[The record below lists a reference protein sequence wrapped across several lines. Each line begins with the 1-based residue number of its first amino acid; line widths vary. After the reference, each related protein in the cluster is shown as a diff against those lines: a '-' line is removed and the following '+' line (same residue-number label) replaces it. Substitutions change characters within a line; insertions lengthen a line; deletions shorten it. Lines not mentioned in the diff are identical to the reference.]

1 MALGTL
7 MFAIPQTSH
16 AHDGEYDS
24 NQHYYVD
31 KTGYWDEHDQHQK
44 FITRH
49 HHHGYWDSKG
59 DKRVFI
65 TVGQ

>member
-1 MALGTL
+1 LGTL

-49 HHHGYWDSKG
+49 HHHGGLTPEK
-59 DKRVFI
+59 
-65 TVGQ
+65 